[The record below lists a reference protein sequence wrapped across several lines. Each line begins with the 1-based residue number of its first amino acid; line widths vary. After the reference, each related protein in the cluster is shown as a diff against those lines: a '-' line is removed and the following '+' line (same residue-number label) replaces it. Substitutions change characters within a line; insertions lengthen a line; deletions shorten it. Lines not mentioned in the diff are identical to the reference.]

1 MFKASRIIGG
11 YCYVLEYM
19 NNALNLY
26 IDVLASPKRPI
37 GKYDPFADFYDFN
50 PRIVYQIENREVIK
64 VKAFVD
70 EFVHSFI
77 RKEKPY
83 YFTYSAN
90 EDSKVSVYKKYAE
103 RVADKYGYCLEIRGR
118 GFKFFKC

>member
-1 MFKASRIIGG
+1 MFKASRVIAG
-11 YCYVLEYM
+11 YCYVLEYE
-19 NNALNLY
+19 NNSLILY
-26 IDVLASPKRPI
+26 VDVAASPKRPI
-37 GKYDPFADFYDFN
+37 EEYDPFADFYDFN

-64 VKAFVD
+64 VKTFVD

-103 RVADKYGYCLEIRGR
+103 RIADKYGYSMEVNGR
-118 GFKFFKC
+118 SFKFFKC